1 MQANTE
7 THTHSET
14 TYTDTFVV
22 QNIKT
27 EKWDSWT
34 KQALIDLRYIYVHL
48 VHIVHVLYIIMFV
61 RPKTSTL
68 YVLANAFY
76 QLIYVYSYHL
86 CALTA
91 VRLHNKFIPLI
102 PFKCVAVYEQK
113 CQLECMH
120 LWFLIWFICIIN
132 WQSVFFS
139 AQALPIC
146 VCPYVC
152 VFLYRKCLLFILGI
166 ASRMCLWTEIANH
179 MFRWLHFVNCFI
191 YAFVA

>member
-1 MQANTE
+1 
-7 THTHSET
+7 
-14 TYTDTFVV
+14 
-22 QNIKT
+22 
-27 EKWDSWT
+27 
-34 KQALIDLRYIYVHL
+34 
-48 VHIVHVLYIIMFV
+48 MFV

-113 CQLECMH
+113 CQLEFMH

-132 WQSVFFS
+132 WRSVFFS

-166 ASRMCLWTEIANH
+166 ASRMCLWTENANH
-179 MFRWLHFVNCFI
+179 MFRWLHFVNWFI
-191 YAFVA
+191 YMHLLPRPSNSELCFTFCVSSKTGFYNLGISMAFF